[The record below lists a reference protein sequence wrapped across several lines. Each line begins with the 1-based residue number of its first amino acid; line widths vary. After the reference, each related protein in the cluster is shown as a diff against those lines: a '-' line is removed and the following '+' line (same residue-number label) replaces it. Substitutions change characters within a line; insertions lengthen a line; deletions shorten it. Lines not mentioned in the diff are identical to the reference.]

1 VRTHLKLWAAGERFS
16 ARDNIF
22 RFIVALLTLLA
33 FTSQSIVTQTH
44 IHGAAHLASAVPLTV
59 TGHAFHA
66 PLPVKAPPADD
77 QSNCPICQGLA
88 HAGSYVT
95 PSAAAVAVSTVATT
109 FSILVIDTVWIAQTR
124 SHAWQSRAPPRG

>member
-1 VRTHLKLWAAGERFS
+1 MRTYQDVLARGRRFS
-16 ARDNIF
+16 TRDSAF

-44 IHGAAHLASAVPLTV
+44 IHGAGHLASAATPTV
-59 TGHAFHA
+59 TGHAAHSS
-66 PLPVKAPPADD
+66 LPDKAPPADD
-77 QSNCPICQGLA
+77 QSNCQICQGLA

-95 PSAAAVAVSTVATT
+95 PSAAAVTVSAVAMT
-109 FSILVIDTVWIAQTR
+109 FSILVTDTVWIAQTH